1 MNLNTEGFKR
11 SELLWKYTAKILF
24 GWDDRKFEDD
34 LFKETREKLDKVK
47 EEEVGLSFSRGE
59 ILKRRVIS

>member
-1 MNLNTEGFKR
+1 LNLNTEGFKR